1 MRNDPDSHFDVLAV
15 LLDVGLTLENSA
27 VFQSQVAD
35 QFLALASMGYAVGI
49 MAIVSDERRFDEV
62 VGDRLRAAGVAIFP
76 VADRGFLRSIVD
88 MARALRTMRRR
99 HRIGRAYVRGLWGPL
114 VIAIANPF
122 NGLRYVYDV
131 RGALADESRAV
142 GAARLKQRIYAGLE
156 AWGIRRA
163 ARVSAVT
170 RGLAAVVEQAHGITA
185 IEVVPCCVDIE
196 SASTDPADARRRR
209 AELGYADDDIV
220 AVYAGG
226 LSHYQQV
233 PTMLAL
239 WRRLLDEPRLKFLL
253 LTNDDPHSL
262 PAVVGD
268 LGDFGDRLQHF
279 SLSRRQVPATLAA
292 ADIGFMLRDSRELNR
307 VASPVKF
314 PEYLAAGLSVV
325 ASPGTGDASDLIEG
339 GDLGVLVDT
348 QRIDDGVAAV
358 RALIATVA
366 AQRPRVREQAGA
378 AARRHY
384 TWTSFRDA
392 FARLYGAPRPAPTKE
407 QS

>member
-1 MRNDPDSHFDVLAV
+1 MSGRRDIDVLAV

-35 QFLALASMGYAVGI
+35 QFIALAGMGYAVGI
-49 MAIVSDERRFDEV
+49 IAIVDDGQRFDEV
-62 VGDRLRAAGVAIFP
+62 IGDRLRAAGVEIFP

-88 MARALRTMRRR
+88 MARALRTLRRDHGVR
-99 HRIGRAYVRGLWGPL
+99 CAYVRGLWGPL
-114 VIAIANPF
+114 VIALANPF
-122 NGLRYVYDV
+122 SRLPYVYDV

-142 GAARLKQRIYAGLE
+142 GAVRMKQRVYAGLE

-163 ARVSAVT
+163 TRVSAVT
-170 RGLAAVVEQAHGITA
+170 RGLAAVVEEAHRVGA
-185 IEVVPCCVDIE
+185 IEVVPCCVDIA
-196 SASTDPADARRRR
+196 SASVDPADARRRR
-209 AELGYADDDIV
+209 AELGYSDDDVV

-268 LGDFGDRLQHF
+268 LGDFGDRLRHF
-279 SLSRRQVPATLAA
+279 SLSRREVPATLAA

-314 PEYLAAGLSVV
+314 PEYLAAGLGIV
-325 ASPGTGDASDLIEG
+325 ASPGTGDASGLIES

-348 QRIDDGVAAV
+348 QQIDDGVAAV
-358 RALIATVA
+358 RRLIATVA
-366 AQRPRVREQAGA
+366 AQRLQVRERAGA
-378 AARRHY
+378 AANRY
-384 TWTSFRDA
+384 YAWTSYRDV
-392 FARLYGAPRPAPTKE
+392 FARLYGAPRPALTKG